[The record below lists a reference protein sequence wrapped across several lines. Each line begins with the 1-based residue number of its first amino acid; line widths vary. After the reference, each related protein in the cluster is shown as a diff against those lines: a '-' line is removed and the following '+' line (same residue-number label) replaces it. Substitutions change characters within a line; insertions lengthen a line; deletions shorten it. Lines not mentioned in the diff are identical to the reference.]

1 MMNLGPFS
9 HFFTLT
15 RSRATAITRPVI
27 SVSVPGMN
35 ISRPPAMNTMR
46 SSQLSFH
53 SSQPWKPADM
63 MATPMIAL
71 MATEMIS
78 PTLPCIIIA
87 GL

>member
-1 MMNLGPFS
+1 
-9 HFFTLT
+9 
-15 RSRATAITRPVI
+15 
-27 SVSVPGMN
+27 MN